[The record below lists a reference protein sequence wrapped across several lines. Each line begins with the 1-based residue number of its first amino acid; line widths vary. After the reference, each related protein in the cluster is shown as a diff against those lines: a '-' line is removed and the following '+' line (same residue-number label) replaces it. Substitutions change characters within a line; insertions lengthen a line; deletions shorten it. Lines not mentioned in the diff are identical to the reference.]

1 MTFVAPEHTTRLLVV
16 DDESDIL
23 PLLEFCLKPLGMQI
37 TTCTSARSA
46 LTMLREQPFDVV
58 LSDVMM
64 PDLNGLDFLAELR
77 TFLPDTPVILM
88 SGFAQLDLALSAM
101 KQGAYDLVQKPF
113 DFDLLRGS
121 IRKAAET
128 AYLRHREREYQAELE
143 SMIRTRTEE
152 LQLAIVELETARDR
166 IKQAAEERDRF
177 VAAISH
183 EMRTPMNGIV
193 GPLELLEE
201 ADLTSDQ
208 RSFLGL
214 ARTSADR
221 MTDLVNQMIKLASQ
235 AFDEIDPITGH
246 RLPVATAPTPEETT
260 ARGELP

>member
-1 MTFVAPEHTTRLLVV
+1 MTCSATEHITRLLVV

-23 PLLEFCLKPLGMQI
+23 PLLEFCLKQLGMQI
-37 TTCTSARSA
+37 TTCTSARTA
-46 LTMLREQPFDVV
+46 LTMLREQQFDVI

-64 PDLNGLDFLAELR
+64 PDLNGLDFLVELR

-113 DFDLLRGS
+113 DFDLLRNS
-121 IRKAAET
+121 VRKAAET
-128 AYLRHREREYQAELE
+128 AYLRRRERDYQTELE

-152 LQLAIVELETARDR
+152 LQQAIIELETTRDR
-166 IKQAAEERDRF
+166 IQQAADERDRF

-193 GPLELLEE
+193 GPLELLED
-201 ADLTSDQ
+201 ATLTSEQ

-221 MTDLVNQMIKLASQ
+221 MTHLVNQMISLASK

-246 RLPVATAPTPEETT
+246 RLPGTPPPHAKDTT
-260 ARGELP
+260 SRGESP